1 MRKLV
6 AGAALAMTIL
16 ALGAC
21 GRSGNSNELTA
32 EDNAQLD
39 EANNMLDT
47 SPDSLAVGNV
57 TLGNGE
63 NASSDSIEAGDEAIE
78 NGVGDDTG
86 NDE

>member
-1 MRKLV
+1 MRKF
-6 AGAALAMTIL
+6 AAATALAMGIA

-21 GRSGNSNELTA
+21 GKSGNSNELTA
-32 EDNAQLD
+32 EDNAQLN
-39 EANNMLDT
+39 EAGNMLDA

-78 NGVGDDTG
+78 NGVDTG

>member
-1 MRKLV
+1 MRKIV
-6 AGAALAMTIL
+6 AAAALAIGIA

-21 GRSGNSNELTA
+21 GKGGNSNALTA

-39 EANNMLDT
+39 DANNMLDT

-63 NASSDSIEAGDEAIE
+63 NAASDSIEAGDEAIE
-78 NGVGDDTG
+78 NGVDTG

>member
-1 MRKLV
+1 MRKFV
-6 AGAALAMTIL
+6 AAAALAMGV
-16 ALGAC
+16 ASLGAC
-21 GRSGNSNELTA
+21 NKSDSNALTA
-32 EDNAQLD
+32 EDNAQLN

-63 NASSDSIEAGDEAIE
+63 NAASDGVGAGDEAIE
-78 NGVGDDTG
+78 NGAGADTG

>member
-1 MRKLV
+1 MRKIV
-6 AGAALAMTIL
+6 AAAALAMGIA

-21 GRSGNSNELTA
+21 SKGGDSNALTA

-39 EANNMLDT
+39 DANNMLDA
-47 SPDSLAVGNV
+47 SPDSLAVANV

-78 NGVGDDTG
+78 NGVDTG
-86 NDE
+86 NAE